1 MMQYSFPYPARVQ
14 SSVPTLHGL
23 RHEPFVNID
32 GESFAKPAMSGFW
45 RTEMRIIARDV
56 QAQMALSAFLT
67 AMSGAA
73 ECVVPICVQW
83 RPNDGSARPIPRPLV
98 RGGVAP
104 EYLFDHTGFA
114 NDPFDGFTLA
124 APASHRDSYIDVSK
138 PVLSQLWPG
147 HFITLGDRLH
157 QVVDVSAID
166 EREDRIRVSVMP
178 SIRGGYPA
186 GEIVIVDQL
195 RLRCRM
201 ESGDQIGFGLER
213 MKGSEITFIE
223 AF

>member
-32 GESFAKPAMSGFW
+32 GESFAKPALNGFW
-45 RTEMRIIARDV
+45 RIEMRVVARCT

-83 RPNDGSARPIPRPLV
+83 RPNDATGRRLA

-124 APASHRDSYIDVSK
+124 APAAHRDSYINVSK

-157 QVVDVSAID
+157 QVLDVSAID

-178 SIRGGYPA
+178 SIRGDYPA

-195 RLRCRM
+195 RLLCRL
-201 ESGDQIGFGLER
+201 ESGDQIGFSTDPI
-213 MKGSEITFIE
+213 KISELSFIE